1 MKKYL
6 IFSIFALALMSAAP
20 VHAGKAPP
28 NLQAAL
34 IIKLLPFYNNLGNK
48 EFTIHVVGAPELA
61 KLLQAKIGAKTG
73 KAKLVNVV
81 SSDALP
87 SEKVD
92 VLYLGNQIAAGTAFA
107 KENGCLSITGDP
119 DNVPLGVTLGIGLE
133 DSKPKVY
140 LNLKASKA
148 EGVDWNPA
156 ILKVA
161 KTV

>member
-1 MKKYL
+1 MRK
-6 IFSIFALALMSAAP
+6 FAFFFFFALALCAAP
-20 VHAGKAPP
+20 VHAEKAPA

-34 IIKLLPFYNNLGNK
+34 IIKLLPFYNNLGSK
-48 EFTIHVVGAPELA
+48 EFTIHVVGAPEVA
-61 KLLQAKIGAKTG
+61 NLLKGKIGSMTG

-81 SSDALP
+81 SSDSLP
-87 SEKVD
+87 GEKVD
-92 VLYLGNQIAAGTAFA
+92 VLYLGTQIAAGTAFA

-119 DNVPLGVTLGIGLE
+119 AQMPKGITLGIGLE
-133 DSKPKVY
+133 NSKPKVY
-140 LNLKASKA
+140 LNLKSSKA